1 MKNKFNIGDVV
12 KLKLREDEWTG
23 EIVEILNNVALVKLL
38 HNMHYH
44 AKLDELTKINDEQDQ
59 EKT

>member
-1 MKNKFNIGDVV
+1 MINTFNIGDVV